1 VKLTPE
7 QIAGLDLALDE
18 ATLLGLEVFP
28 ERGLAAATFA
38 VLTLPE
44 QGPPP
49 KDRRRQ
55 FLFRVGRVAASLRHG
70 RWNDLSA
77 PVEPFT
83 IDKLLSVVQ
92 SFGGAPIYGRE
103 FIDCESY
110 FARWSNRLSLD
121 LVCDSSAMEHSIQL
135 FQEGAMVNKILDIC
149 LWFRDLQIR
158 DELGNKIALDEFI
171 AGGKRWWDG
180 LYSGDPR
187 TEGFG
192 IGLKL
197 PNDVWDDK
205 T

>member
-1 VKLTPE
+1 MKLTPE

-55 FLFRVGRVAASLRHG
+55 FLLRVGRVAASLRHG

-83 IDKLLSVVQ
+83 IDKLLSVAQ
-92 SFGGAPIYGRE
+92 SFGGATIYGRE

-110 FARWSNRLSLD
+110 FAQWSNRLSLD

-158 DELGNKIALDEFI
+158 DDWEQNRTRRVY
-171 AGGKRWWDG
+171 RWWQTLVG
-180 LYSGDPR
+180 CVFASGDPR